1 MRRCV
6 IVKAPTRSLVAGGD
20 VEPEAVIASFA
31 DRVRRIDPLLDPL
44 FPTALLRA
52 RSQVLI
58 AC

>member
-1 MRRCV
+1 MRRCAL
-6 IVKAPTRSLVAGGD
+6 VKAPTRSLVAGGD
-20 VEPEAVIASFA
+20 VEPVAVLASFA

-44 FPTALLRA
+44 LPTALLPA